1 MTELLRSSL
10 YGMDFVNYRKSTN
23 EYQRQKFSNKV
34 RSKGIG
40 QVPIVVDSVDNELSL
55 ALAKTNIVSKSTYND
70 YTKRYGKEYIVN
82 MDLIVKDFLCQ
93 ITTDLKITKSEKNIK
108 MGLENGEILNANMT
122 LGDIYKK
129 FRNKSDNI
137 LYILITS
144 ETTMYSYILSILRY
158 LGIIH

>member
-10 YGMDFVNYRKSTN
+10 YGMDFVNYRKNTK
-23 EYQRQKFSNKV
+23 EYERQKFSNKV

-40 QVPIVVDSVDNELSL
+40 QIPIVVDSVDKELSL
-55 ALAKTNIVSKSTYND
+55 ALAKTNIFSLSTYND

-82 MDLIVKDFLCQ
+82 MDLHVKDFLYQ
-93 ITTDLKITKSEKNIK
+93 ITTDLKITKSEKIIK
-108 MGLENGEILNANMT
+108 MGLETGEILDANRN

-144 ETTMYSYILSILRY
+144 ETTMYSYILSVLRY
-158 LGIIH
+158 LGIVH